1 MKKVILVFLLIF
13 TACSTSKK
21 SSNYNFIKGLN
32 DYQRMDKVSAL
43 KNYKEAYEKDKK
55 NVSIIKEIG
64 FLYADLGDYKEAE
77 NYYLKA
83 FEIDNYDENILQNLL
98 IIYEKNNDIEKI
110 KKYSSK
116 ILDKNS
122 FLYNYYK
129 LKLGM
134 MEENYRESKVAILNI
149 FSKNENLSKD
159 YNNNLYRNIE
169 KLYSTNNLSKDEYSS
184 ILEKAY
190 SKYSDNKKFMK
201 IYSNFLME
209 NKEYGKAK
217 EILIRYIL
225 NNENNLEELKLLEK
239 IAYFEK
245 DKETIK
251 KIKKII
257 EKKNGRE

>member
-1 MKKVILVFLLIF
+1 MKRVILFFLLVF
-13 TACSTSKK
+13 TACSTTKK

-43 KNYKEAYEKDKK
+43 KNYKKAYEKNKE
-55 NVSIIKEIG
+55 NLSIIKEIG

-83 FEIDNYDENILQNLL
+83 YEIDNYDENTLQNLL
-98 IIYEKNNDIEKI
+98 IIYEKNNDIENM

-134 MEENYRESKVAILNI
+134 IEKNYSESKVAILNI
-149 FSKNENLSKD
+149 FSKNENLNKD
-159 YNNNLYRNIE
+159 YDNSFYRNIE
-169 KLYSTNNLSKDEYSS
+169 KLYSTNNLSKEEYSN

-190 SKYSDNKKFMK
+190 SKYPNNKNFIV

-209 NKEYGKAK
+209 NKEYNKAK
-217 EILIRYIL
+217 EVLVRYIL

-245 DKETIK
+245 DKENIK

-257 EKKNGRE
+257 ENKNGRE